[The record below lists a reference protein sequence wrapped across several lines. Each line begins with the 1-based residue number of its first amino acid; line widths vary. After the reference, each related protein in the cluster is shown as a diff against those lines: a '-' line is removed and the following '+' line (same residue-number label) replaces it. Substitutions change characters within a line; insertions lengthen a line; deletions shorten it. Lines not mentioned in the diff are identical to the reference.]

1 VPGSRAE
8 HAGFV
13 VQVGSCVKSRFLSCA
28 AVDDSLQGDAVI
40 ALESPDQK
48 TR

>member
-13 VQVGSCVKSRFLSCA
+13 VQVGSCVKSQFLCCA
-28 AVDDSLQGDAVI
+28 TMDDSLQGDAVI
-40 ALESPDQK
+40 VLESPDQK
-48 TR
+48 T